1 MRCVHLT
8 RERCNLGV
16 HVYTQDF
23 TKGAGFEGGRSCR
36 NLPKGGRA
44 GRSGVEVPRI
54 GSRAKPR
61 YVSLWTRSWSK
72 ICNYCTIFKRSLVEN
87 LRFCGERQSRD
98 SIFRG
103 KIWRCIGSLNP
114 RALSRYA
121 SGRPWDEFYSF
132 LSFAGSNDV
141 TAFILTITRVEIAR
155 QASRLQLT
163 VRQRFKHA
171 DPTSGWLAG
180 KKWSW

>member
-1 MRCVHLT
+1 
-8 RERCNLGV
+8 
-16 HVYTQDF
+16 
-23 TKGAGFEGGRSCR
+23 
-36 NLPKGGRA
+36 
-44 GRSGVEVPRI
+44 
-54 GSRAKPR
+54 
-61 YVSLWTRSWSK
+61 
-72 ICNYCTIFKRSLVEN
+72 
-87 LRFCGERQSRD
+87 
-98 SIFRG
+98 
-103 KIWRCIGSLNP
+103 LNP

-180 KKWSW
+180 KSGHEKTPEYVPAVCSLQVRHSY